1 MNCSCL
7 IFLFLMTPFF
17 FLEQNAI
24 KINLNCKRYGANK
37 WMYKELD
44 DTDLLYEIGIL
55 SFCEEIEHCQ
65 VCRKLLEWCI
75 QILSERWNYIKYID
89 FYEALKVLRENKE
102 LFSKDIIIGFWGKN
116 EAKVKMMINQYKI
129 TEDVLGTIKSY
140 EELFIILNTDIEIL
154 KIYIELLVLR

>member
-1 MNCSCL
+1 M
-7 IFLFLMTPFF
+7 
-17 FLEQNAI
+17 
-24 KINLNCKRYGANK
+24 
-37 WMYKELD
+37 
-44 DTDLLYEIGIL
+44 
-55 SFCEEIEHCQ
+55 
-65 VCRKLLEWCI
+65 
-75 QILSERWNYIKYID
+75 
-89 FYEALKVLRENKE
+89 LRENKE